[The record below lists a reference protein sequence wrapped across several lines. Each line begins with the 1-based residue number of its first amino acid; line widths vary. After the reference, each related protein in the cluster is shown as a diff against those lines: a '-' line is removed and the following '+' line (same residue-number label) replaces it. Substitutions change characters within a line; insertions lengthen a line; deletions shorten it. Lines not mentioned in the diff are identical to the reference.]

1 MSAKADT
8 ERSEAR
14 IAARIELAKAQLRL
28 AQLVLTAYADG
39 LGIAETAERIGRSRT
54 VAWRVRVWL
63 GVQSGRRSNGVR
75 AARAS
80 GRRATKAAL
89 LEVRP

>member
-1 MSAKADT
+1 MSAKVDK
-8 ERSEAR
+8 EVSDAR
-14 IAARIELAKAQLRL
+14 RDERIERGKTQLRL

-39 LGIAETAERIGRSRT
+39 LGIADTAERIGKSRT
-54 VAWRVRVWL
+54 VAWKLRVWL
-63 GVQSGRRSNGVR
+63 GVQSGRQHGKLT
-75 AARAS
+75 